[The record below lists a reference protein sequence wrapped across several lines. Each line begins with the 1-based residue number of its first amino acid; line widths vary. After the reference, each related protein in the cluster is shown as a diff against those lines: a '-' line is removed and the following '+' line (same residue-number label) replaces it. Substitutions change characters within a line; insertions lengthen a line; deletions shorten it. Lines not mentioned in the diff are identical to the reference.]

1 MRRWFFPVLLVV
13 LLGSGCARPDV
24 PVLQPGDVIWPEI
37 AFAPQAPWPPEAK
50 VTLGMLIKVHRPGGE
65 ARYLGDKD
73 VTPEQ
78 AVMRAKVTFL
88 DGDLQLGD
96 PLEVAFV
103 RDC

>member
-1 MRRWFFPVLLVV
+1 MLV
-13 LLGSGCARPDV
+13 
-24 PVLQPGDVIWPEI
+24 
-37 AFAPQAPWPPEAK
+37 
-50 VTLGMLIKVHRPGGE
+50 KVHRPGGE

-78 AVMRAKVTFL
+78 AVMRAKLTFL

-96 PLEVAFV
+96 PLELSFV